1 MTSVAERHDAV
12 LAEQAR
18 FAQGRGATAPQW
30 LRDLRARGAARF
42 AALGFPTV
50 RQEEWRFTNVG
61 PIAETTFRLGEAAP
75 TNASELAS
83 RVSIPSVAARLV
95 ILNGRFAPELS
106 DVRAL
111 PGGVV
116 AGSLAR
122 HLAGDAPQAAHL
134 GQVPWEQ
141 APFVA
146 LNIAFLEDGAF
157 IAVPANTIVEHPI
170 HVIVIN
176 GGAGK
181 TMAHPRM
188 LIVVGAN
195 SQACVAQTFL
205 GAAGECHWTN
215 VVTEVSLGENATL
228 DLVTDQRETDTAY
241 HTAALHVHLQ
251 RSSTFRSRT
260 VILGG
265 KLLRNDVMAVM
276 AGEGAHCALDG
287 CYLVDG
293 ERLVDN
299 HTTIDHATPHCTSH
313 ELYKG
318 ILDGRARA
326 VFNGRI
332 IVRED
337 AQKTD
342 AKQTNRALLLSD
354 AAMINSNPQLEI
366 FADDVKCTHG
376 AAIGQLDEEALFYLR
391 ARGLTVKDARD
402 MLIHAY
408 AGEVLEGI
416 SIESLRHQL
425 ERELFVQ
432 LDRDLAD
439 HAIPAHQPSP
449 GLRRSAE
456 ASAEAEAGSLK

>member
-1 MTSVAERHDAV
+1 MSSVAERLDPV
-12 LAEQAR
+12 LAEHGRFTQAR
-18 FAQGRGATAPQW
+18 GAKAPAW
-30 LRDLRARGAARF
+30 LRELRARGAARF
-42 AALGFPTV
+42 SALGFPTV
-50 RQEEWRFTNVG
+50 RQEEWRFTNVVA
-61 PIAETTFRLGEAAP
+61 IADTPFRLAESAP
-75 TNASELAS
+75 TNAADLTA
-83 RVSIPSVAARLV
+83 RVSLGPTSARIV
-95 ILNGRFAPELS
+95 ILNGQFAPELS
-106 DVRAL
+106 TTNSL
-111 PGGVV
+111 PAGVV

-122 HLAGDAPQAAHL
+122 AIAANAPEVAHL
-134 GQVPWEQ
+134 GQMAWEH

-146 LNIAFLEDGAF
+146 LNTAFLHDGVF
-157 IAVPANTIVEHPI
+157 ILIPANTIVEAPI
-170 HVIVIN
+170 HVVVIN

-181 TMAHPRM
+181 TMAHPRS
-188 LIVVGAN
+188 LIVAGPN
-195 SQACVAQTFL
+195 SQARVAQTFL
-205 GAAGECHWTN
+205 GSAGESHFTN
-215 VVTEVSLGENATL
+215 AMTEVSVGENATL
-228 DLVTDQRETDTAY
+228 DFYTDQRETDTAY
-241 HTAALHVHLQ
+241 HIASLHVHLQ
-251 RSSTFRSRT
+251 RDATFNSRT
-260 VILGG
+260 VTLGG
-265 KLLRNDVMAVM
+265 KLLRNDITAMLG
-276 AGEGAHCALDG
+276 GEGAHCALDG

-293 ERLVDN
+293 DRLIDN

-354 AAMINSNPQLEI
+354 EAQINSNPQLEI

-376 AAIGQLDEEALFYLR
+376 AAIGQLDDEALFYLR
-391 ARGLTVKDARD
+391 ARGLTLRDARD

-416 SIESLRHQL
+416 AIEPLRAQL

-439 HAIPAHQPSP
+439 HA
-449 GLRRSAE
+449 
-456 ASAEAEAGSLK
+456 